1 MAVVVL
7 NAVTRKGSGNL
18 TVEGMSRNFK
28 IIMDEQAHEG
38 GDNNGMNPMEI
49 MLCGLGGSLSI
60 MAHAFAKKK
69 GINLQDFWVEIQ
81 GDMDTD
87 GFKGITNVKPG
98 FLEIRYKIH
107 IKSSSPSDEIKS
119 LVDYIENKSPVQDTI
134 ANYIKI
140 VLTDLII
147 EK

>member
-7 NAVTRKGSGNL
+7 NAVTRKSSGKL
-18 TVEGMSRNFK
+18 AVEAESRNFK
-28 IIMDEQAHEG
+28 VIMDESQDEG
-38 GDNNGMNPMEI
+38 GNNNGMNPMEI
-49 MLCGLGGSLSI
+49 MLCGLGGCQSI
-60 MAHAFAKKK
+60 MAHAFAKEK
-69 GINLQDFWVEIQ
+69 GIDLQDFWVELQ

-98 FLEIRYKIH
+98 FLEIRCKIH
-107 IKSSSPSDEIKS
+107 IKSSSPCDKLKS
-119 LVDYIENKSPVQDTI
+119 LVDYIQYRSPVQDTI
-134 ANYIKI
+134 SNYIKI

>member
-7 NAVTRKGSGNL
+7 NAVTRKGNGEL
-18 TVEGMSRNFK
+18 TVEGVCRDFK
-28 IIMDEQAHEG
+28 IIMDETKEEG

-49 MLCGLGGSLSI
+49 MLCGLGGCQSI
-60 MAHAFAKKK
+60 MAHSYAKKK
-69 GINLQDFWVEIQ
+69 GIDLQDFWVELQ
-81 GDMDTD
+81 GNMDTD
-87 GFKGITNVKPG
+87 GFNGISNAKPG
-98 FLEIRYKIH
+98 FLEIRCKIH

-119 LVDYIENKSPVQDTI
+119 LVEYIQQKSPVQDTI
-134 ANYIKI
+134 SNYIRI

>member
-28 IIMDEQAHEG
+28 IIMDEQVQEG

-49 MLCGLGGSLSI
+49 MLCGLGGCQSI

-69 GINLQDFWVEIQ
+69 GINLQDFWVELQ

-98 FLEIRYKIH
+98 FLEIRCKIH

-119 LVDYIENKSPVQDTI
+119 LVDYIQNKSPVQDTL